1 MDLWIRSQNEEMIK
15 RANQLKVEI
24 HNKDEYAI
32 VEQAT
37 ILGKYKTRER
47 AKQVLSEIEKILT
60 PRGVLKLDENVKL
73 EKYKEIQKKHADLMV
88 IPKDVEYIKTADT
101 YLYKMPKE

>member
-1 MDLWIRSQNEEMIK
+1 MDLWIRSQNEEIIK

-37 ILGKYKTRER
+37 TLGKYKTRER
-47 AKQVLSEIEKILT
+47 AKQVLSEIEKILV
-60 PRGVLKLDENVKL
+60 PKGVLKLNEIYKQADLKKIQ
-73 EKYKEIQKKHADLMV
+73 EKYSNLMV
-88 IPKDVEYIKTADT
+88 IPGDVDYIKTVDT